1 MTRVACLLAALLP
14 LAGSAAASARLEVQP
29 QPAGAQVELCF
40 AEEEAPLRYEL
51 IVEVQGPGGVAR
63 TRQAGEARGDGCPV
77 TTRLGIAP
85 GSLID
90 ARLSWQRQGQPQPA
104 IKRRLQL

>member
-1 MTRVACLLAALLP
+1 MTRAAWLLAALLP
-14 LAGSAAASARLEVQP
+14 LAGGAAASARLEVQP
-29 QPAGAQVELCF
+29 QPAGAQVQLCF
-40 AEEEAPLRYEL
+40 TSEDTSLSYEL
-51 IVEVQGPGGVAR
+51 IIELHGPGGVAR

-77 TTRLGIAP
+77 TTRLGAAP

-104 IKRRLQL
+104 IERRLQL

>member
-1 MTRVACLLAALLP
+1 MTRVAWLLATLLP
-14 LAGSAAASARLEVQP
+14 LAGGAAASARLEVQP
-29 QPAGAQVELCF
+29 QPAGAQVQLCF
-40 AEEEAPLRYEL
+40 TGEDAPLGYEL
-51 IVEVQGPGGVAR
+51 IIELHGPGGVAR
-63 TRQAGEARGDGCPV
+63 TRQAGEARGDGCPI
-77 TTRLGIAP
+77 TTRLGAAP

>member
-1 MTRVACLLAALLP
+1 MTRAAWLLAALLP
-14 LAGSAAASARLEVQP
+14 LAGGAAASARLELQP

-40 AEEEAPLRYEL
+40 AGEEAPLSYEL

-77 TTRLGIAP
+77 TTRLGAAP

-104 IKRRLQL
+104 IERRLQL

>member
-40 AEEEAPLRYEL
+40 ASEDTSLSYEL
-51 IVEVQGPGGVAR
+51 IIELHGPGGVAR

-77 TTRLGIAP
+77 TTRLGAAP

-104 IKRRLQL
+104 IERRLQL

>member
-1 MTRVACLLAALLP
+1 MTRAAWLLAALLP
-14 LAGSAAASARLEVQP
+14 LASGAAASARLEVQP
-29 QPAGAQVELCF
+29 QPAGAQVQLCF
-40 AEEEAPLRYEL
+40 TGEDTPLSYEL
-51 IVEVQGPGGVAR
+51 IIELHGPGGVAR

-77 TTRLGIAP
+77 TTRLSAAP

-104 IKRRLQL
+104 IERRLQL